1 MKVFSRDFTRKEKA
15 LLLFRSHLMIGLAY
29 YRFDDINV
37 RKTIEEANAEA
48 ANLEVELQQV
58 QARVMLLRNL
68 QAQLDSMEEAGEL
81 SYMPSYNSVK
91 EEVAFLNDILASADK
106 YSISFADV
114 TRSGAQIRRS
124 FTLQYTTQSYSE
136 AEKIIE
142 KLCDYKNRCLVGDIR
157 CSISDKGEV
166 TFNTAATFYETMVG
180 GTADAGLPADSAV
193 VNS

>member
-15 LLLFRSHLMIGLAY
+15 LLLFLSLLMVGLAY
-29 YRFDDINV
+29 YRFVDMNV
-37 RKTIEEANAEA
+37 RETIEKANAEA
-48 ANLEVELQQV
+48 DNLRIELQTL
-58 QARVMLLRNL
+58 QARVTLLRNL
-68 QAQLDSMEEAGEL
+68 QAQLDAMEEEGEL

-91 EEVAFLNDILASADK
+91 EEVAFLNEVLASTEK

-124 FTLQYTTQSYSE
+124 FTLQYTVPDYVE
-136 AEKIIE
+136 AEEILR

-157 CSISDKGEV
+157 CSISDTEEV
-166 TFNTAATFYETMVG
+166 TISAAATFYETMVG
-180 GTADAGLPADSAV
+180 GTVDAGLPEDSAV